1 VSNLCHTLPFFH
13 GTSQSHK
20 RAYPKTTTG
29 NETALFLSLA
39 ILLQCK
45 EEEKPC
51 MYKKKKSKDGSSS
64 TRSTRQIKAPKHKSL
79 KNITIKTSLIH

>member
-1 VSNLCHTLPFFH
+1 MVQANLI
-13 GTSQSHK
+13 G

-29 NETALFLSLA
+29 NETAPFLSLA

-45 EEEKPC
+45 EEEKSC
-51 MYKKKKSKDGSSS
+51 MYEKKGKDGSSS

-79 KNITIKTSLIH
+79 KNITVKTSLIH